1 MQTESLNG
9 SLFMLR
15 LASIELVYSG
25 EPPVALVGAEVKD
38 ETESPAAD
46 QIPSVS
52 QSTSEPNVKVGKRRK
67 VKAHDNPVKITADE
81 PKSEHVAE
89 PILPADL
96 AAILAMDALADSG
109 SGLSDHEDDVVK
121 DTIGQHLNDTASN
134 ASSSDSKS
142 VIEVESGALA
152 PNTTQQDQSDVARHW
167 LASQDQAGHW
177 LIQLAAIVTAEHWRW
192 GTDILELQQQCLLS
206 FPKTP
211 DALKLE
217 ANQFIRALEEK
228 GWLVTDVLS
237 PMRKV
242 REIQQ
247 VRGVLLASEPSGMF
261 KQLLANTT
269 IPDVYRSQ
277 PIESEL
283 SVQTREQNAERTSK
297 NTPKPSALSP
307 SPPGISQEIPLD
319 AKPLLD
325 NAKPKSASVVPH
337 NPEHV
342 TAKSSKAKSD
352 TGTHKKQHYRQA
364 IRHWM
369 DELQQAPAR
378 MAVTGDD
385 STWLEVDE
393 QSISTFLSNTP
404 GLTRTQL
411 MRELASH
418 GDFRSVGT
426 CLQLRRT
433 P

>member
-1 MQTESLNG
+1 
-9 SLFMLR
+9 
-15 LASIELVYSG
+15 
-25 EPPVALVGAEVKD
+25 
-38 ETESPAAD
+38 
-46 QIPSVS
+46 
-52 QSTSEPNVKVGKRRK
+52 
-67 VKAHDNPVKITADE
+67 
-81 PKSEHVAE
+81 
-89 PILPADL
+89 
-96 AAILAMDALADSG
+96 
-109 SGLSDHEDDVVK
+109 
-121 DTIGQHLNDTASN
+121 
-134 ASSSDSKS
+134 
-142 VIEVESGALA
+142 
-152 PNTTQQDQSDVARHW
+152 
-167 LASQDQAGHW
+167 
-177 LIQLAAIVTAEHWRW
+177 
-192 GTDILELQQQCLLS
+192 
-206 FPKTP
+206 
-211 DALKLE
+211 
-217 ANQFIRALEEK
+217 
-228 GWLVTDVLS
+228 
-237 PMRKV
+237 
-242 REIQQ
+242 
-247 VRGVLLASEPSGMF
+247 MF

>member
-1 MQTESLNG
+1 
-9 SLFMLR
+9 
-15 LASIELVYSG
+15 
-25 EPPVALVGAEVKD
+25 
-38 ETESPAAD
+38 
-46 QIPSVS
+46 
-52 QSTSEPNVKVGKRRK
+52 
-67 VKAHDNPVKITADE
+67 
-81 PKSEHVAE
+81 
-89 PILPADL
+89 
-96 AAILAMDALADSG
+96 MDALASCG
-109 SGLSDHEDDVVK
+109 CGLSYHEDDVVK